1 MSKRSRTFQPSA
13 ARPDPEDQPASSGVS
28 GGAAGTPVAPPAA
41 SSAGKAGPS
50 TSRAEARRPTSA
62 PRATAQQ
69 SFFDRYRL
77 LIVGGAGAVVVVLGL
92 LFFTRSTTQA
102 YECVTFV
109 TPPPAAPT
117 VAPGQTPL
125 VGFQTQD
132 MGKDHAVQGAAIRYD
147 YCPPASG
154 RHYNLGGGEA
164 PLARHFL
171 GPDDSVL
178 PAQWIHNLEHGF
190 VVLLY
195 RGDPG
200 TEVLQQMRSIMDD
213 AVVSEFSQAQC
224 GPVNKVIGLRFDDLG
239 PGVNFAA
246 VAWDRVLLQEEFDRE
261 QLLAFANQW
270 QDGPQTPE
278 RVCA

>member
-1 MSKRSRTFQPSA
+1 MSKRSRSLQPSA
-13 ARPDPEDQPASSGVS
+13 ARPDPEDQPTASGVP
-28 GGAAGTPVAPPAA
+28 GEAAGTSEAQPTA
-41 SSAGKAGPS
+41 SVPDKATSS
-50 TSRAEARRPTSA
+50 TSRAEARRRSSA
-62 PRATAQQ
+62 PKASAQ
-69 SFFDRYRL
+69 SFFERYRL
-77 LIVGGAGAVVVVLGL
+77 FLIGGAGVVVVILGL
-92 LFFTRSTTQA
+92 LFVNRSTTQA

-109 TPPPAAPT
+109 TPPPAAPSA
-117 VAPGQTPL
+117 APGQTPL

-132 MGKDHAVQGAAIRYD
+132 MGREHAVQGATIRYD

-154 RHYNLGGGEA
+154 RHYNLGGGQA
-164 PLARHFL
+164 PLPRHFL
-171 GPDDSVL
+171 GPDDSVV

-200 TEVLQQMRSIMDD
+200 PEVLEQLRSIMDE
-213 AVVSEFSQAQC
+213 AVVSDFSQAQC
-224 GPVNKVIGLRFDDLG
+224 GPINKVIGLRFDDLG
-239 PGVNFAA
+239 PGVDFAA
-246 VAWDRVLLQEEFDRE
+246 VAWDRVLLQQDFDRD